1 MAEWEEKA
9 RLIQRQG
16 DEWTSPRLIKA
27 AQRHVVSEAQGCAPV
42 YSPWQDYELLDDL
55 ERELMEAK
63 AEGDVQ
69 RGLGPRLPPLDV
81 RSTGR
86 VHLGLSS
93 ILRGKSGRSSRVDSY
108 GHAIV
113 MGSENGHRCRFM
125 EPLEGQ
131 AAAAAAAAVA
141 AASVREMEER
151 MRRLQR
157 SIPRF
162 IFVNIEMCRSG
173 DGCSLLHEATLLRG

>member
-1 MAEWEEKA
+1 M
-9 RLIQRQG
+9 LLLVLVSLVLVLLY
-16 DEWTSPRLIKA
+16 SPRLNRL
-27 AQRHVVSEAQGCAPV
+27 AQIYVAEEAQGVASAN
-42 YSPWQDYELLDDL
+42 SPWQQKCLRKELDHELL
-55 ERELMEAK
+55 EVRV
-63 AEGDVQ
+63 EGDVQ
-69 RGLGPRLPPLDV
+69 RDLVPRLLALDA
-81 RSTGR
+81 RSPGM
-86 VHLGLSS
+86 VHQGLSS

>member
-1 MAEWEEKA
+1 MAEGEERA

-55 ERELMEAK
+55 ERELMEAQ

-69 RGLGPRLPPLDV
+69 RDLGPRLPPLDV

-108 GHAIV
+108 GHGYWERPSLPTYGAPC
-113 MGSENGHRCRFM
+113 GT
-125 EPLEGQ
+125 EG
-131 AAAAAAAAVA
+131 AGA
-141 AASVREMEER
+141 
-151 MRRLQR
+151 
-157 SIPRF
+157 PR
-162 IFVNIEMCRSG
+162 
-173 DGCSLLHEATLLRG
+173 